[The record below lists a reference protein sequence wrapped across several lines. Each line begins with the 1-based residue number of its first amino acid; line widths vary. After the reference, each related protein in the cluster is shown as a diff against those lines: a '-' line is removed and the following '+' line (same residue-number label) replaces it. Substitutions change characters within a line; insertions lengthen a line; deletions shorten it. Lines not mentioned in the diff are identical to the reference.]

1 MSSTSSDSR
10 RGPRSFSCVAASA
23 NAGQELRRVGA
34 APRSDSEDSVQE
46 KKSSKKDKKHKVRRA
61 GLLST
66 RNAAPLA

>member
-10 RGPRSFSCVAASA
+10 RGPARFLRRRFR
-23 NAGQELRRVGA
+23 QRLRRVGA